1 MDFQQINYSIL
12 WGGKTLTLQEVVEY
26 FLFVS
31 LLARILASLNTVSR
45 SGSRIINYNQK
56 LSHTN

>member
-1 MDFQQINYSIL
+1 M
-12 WGGKTLTLQEVVEY
+12 GKTLTLQEVVEY

-31 LLARILASLNTVSR
+31 LLAGMLVSVTTASR
-45 SGSRIINYNQK
+45 SDNRLIGYNQK